1 MRAISG
7 AQGPGPDGRPRPR
20 AGGRRRRRARRS
32 IGARLAAAAAALAV
46 LAGLVVLA
54 NVTGVLPSS
63 LASRALPPLLGGP
76 SPVART
82 ADDPARAPGRPAP
95 APLQVGVVGSQAPQ
109 AADQVA
115 SLGAH
120 VMRDEFTTSTTVE
133 QLAPVVD
140 RLAARGIRLQ
150 PLVGWDNGSPAP
162 DLTAVARWAAAFGPG
177 GSHWA
182 GRTDVDPSVAMT
194 DIELGNENAF
204 YYKSGLPDDADYHA
218 LGTAYGRRSVEA
230 ARAVNRAN
238 PAVGVLVELESADGK
253 RSSWIDDTLNA
264 GGPDLVRLMHGP
276 VIHPYGPDWQ
286 QKIDRDTGFLRAHG
300 VTMPFFVTE
309 WGISSDNGPAL
320 SGNYDFPVDLTYD
333 RAGALLSTA
342 LDRMGA
348 EPAKVRQVLLYQLG
362 DQRDPGSDAEREHYF
377 GLFRRDGS
385 DKGAYTAAVRS
396 ACRRFP

>member
-1 MRAISG
+1 
-7 AQGPGPDGRPRPR
+7 
-20 AGGRRRRRARRS
+20 
-32 IGARLAAAAAALAV
+32 
-46 LAGLVVLA
+46 
-54 NVTGVLPSS
+54 
-63 LASRALPPLLGGP
+63 
-76 SPVART
+76 
-82 ADDPARAPGRPAP
+82 
-95 APLQVGVVGSQAPQ
+95 
-109 AADQVA
+109 
-115 SLGAH
+115 
-120 VMRDEFTTSTTVE
+120 
-133 QLAPVVD
+133 VD

-150 PLVGWDNGSPAP
+150 PLVGWDNGAPAP

-204 YYKSGLPDDADYHA
+204 YYKSGLPDDDQYHA

-253 RSSWIDDTLNA
+253 QSSWIDDTLDA

-300 VTMPFFVTE
+300 ISMPFFVTE

-320 SGNYDFPVDLTYD
+320 SDNYDFPVDLTYD

-342 LDRMGA
+342 LDRMNTQ
-348 EPAKVRQVLLYQLG
+348 PAKVRQVLLYQLG
-362 DQRDPGSDAEREHYF
+362 DQRDPGADAEREHYF